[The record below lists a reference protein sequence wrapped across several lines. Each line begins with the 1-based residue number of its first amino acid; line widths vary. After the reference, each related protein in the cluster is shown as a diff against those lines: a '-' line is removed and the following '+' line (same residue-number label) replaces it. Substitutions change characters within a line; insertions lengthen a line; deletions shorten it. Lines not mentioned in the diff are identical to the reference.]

1 METLHETNYY
11 QWNDTWGLDHYSIE
25 VSLNEKV
32 DTYKKNINKI
42 STKKTDWTK
51 YKVILQQ
58 KDKDIKNLEI
68 NEENWESAYD
78 EVINELK
85 EAVILATRGTIEK
98 KS

>member
-1 METLHETNYY
+1 MRRQTLTR
-11 QWNDTWGLDHYSIE
+11 
-25 VSLNEKV
+25 
-32 DTYKKNINKI
+32 KI
-42 STKKTDWTK
+42 LTESQQKKTDWTK

-58 KDKDIKNLEI
+58 KDKDIKNFQI